1 MMREIMSRFSE
12 YMEYKGLNDNQVT
25 TQCDLSKGLLGQART
40 GKSDLG
46 NKTIDKILKTYQDL
60 NRAWLVVG
68 EGEMLRSPITQESN
82 GDHNTQ
88 VAGNHNHVEPPH
100 GIEKALDEIA
110 AQRKLVSK
118 AQEQID
124 RLLTVIENLTNTT
137 TKQ

>member
-1 MMREIMSRFSE
+1 MGSSVKDRTLLFVKAKKLSMKEFEKACNLSSGYVTSMR
-12 YMEYKGLNDNQVT
+12 KGYGQEKLNNVLT
-25 TQCDLSKGLLGQART
+25 AFP
-40 GKSDLG
+40 
-46 NKTIDKILKTYQDL
+46 DL
-60 NRAWLVVG
+60 NREWLVYG

>member
-1 MMREIMSRFSE
+1 MKRVDRFDE
-12 YMEYKGLNDNQVT
+12 YMKTKGLNDNQVT
-25 TQCDLSKGLLGQART
+25 KQIGLSIGTLGKSRKEGRDLSDKV
-40 GKSDLG
+40 
-46 NKTIDKILKTYQDL
+46 IEKILNFYIDL
-60 NRAWLVVG
+60 NKVWLLTG

>member
-1 MMREIMSRFSE
+1 MLFVKAKKLTMKEFEKACNLSSGYVTSMR
-12 YMEYKGLNDNQVT
+12 KGYGQEKLNNVLT
-25 TQCDLSKGLLGQART
+25 AFP
-40 GKSDLG
+40 
-46 NKTIDKILKTYQDL
+46 DL
-60 NRAWLVVG
+60 NREWLVYG

-137 TKQ
+137 KQ

>member
-1 MMREIMSRFSE
+1 MGDSVKDRTLLFVKAKKLTMKEFEKACNLSSGYVTSMR
-12 YMEYKGLNDNQVT
+12 KGYGPEKLNNVLT
-25 TQCDLSKGLLGQART
+25 AFP
-40 GKSDLG
+40 
-46 NKTIDKILKTYQDL
+46 DL
-60 NRAWLVVG
+60 NREWLVYG

>member
-1 MMREIMSRFSE
+1 MKEFEKACNLSSGYVTSMR
-12 YMEYKGLNDNQVT
+12 KGYGQEKLNNVLT
-25 TQCDLSKGLLGQART
+25 AFP
-40 GKSDLG
+40 
-46 NKTIDKILKTYQDL
+46 DL
-60 NRAWLVVG
+60 NREWLVYG

-110 AQRKLVSK
+110 EQRKLVSK

>member
-1 MMREIMSRFSE
+1 MKRVDRFDE
-12 YMEYKGLNDNQVT
+12 YMKTKGLNDNQVT
-25 TQCDLSKGLLGQART
+25 KQIGLSIGTLGKSRKEGRDLSDKV
-40 GKSDLG
+40 
-46 NKTIDKILKTYQDL
+46 IEKILNFYIDL
-60 NRAWLVVG
+60 NKVWLLTG

-110 AQRKLVSK
+110 EQRKLVSK

>member
-1 MMREIMSRFSE
+1 MTTSDKINNILEYLDINAKVFSE
-12 YMEYKGLNDNQVT
+12 KLGYKRPQIIY
-25 TQCDLSKGLLGQART
+25 DLQKGKT
-40 GKSDLG
+40 
-46 NKTIDKILKTYQDL
+46 KTISPELEKKILSVFPCISK
-60 NRAWLVVG
+60 AWLVLD
-68 EGEMLRSPITQESN
+68 EGDMIQSPITQESN

>member
-1 MMREIMSRFSE
+1 MGSSVKDRTLLFVKAKKLSMKEFEKACNLSSGYVTSMR
-12 YMEYKGLNDNQVT
+12 KGYGQEKLNNVLT
-25 TQCDLSKGLLGQART
+25 AFP
-40 GKSDLG
+40 
-46 NKTIDKILKTYQDL
+46 DL
-60 NRAWLVVG
+60 NREWLVYG

-110 AQRKLVSK
+110 EQRKLVSK

>member
-1 MMREIMSRFSE
+1 MGSSVKDRTLLFVKAKKLTMKEFEKACNLSSGYVTSMR
-12 YMEYKGLNDNQVT
+12 KGYGQEKLNNVLT
-25 TQCDLSKGLLGQART
+25 AFP
-40 GKSDLG
+40 
-46 NKTIDKILKTYQDL
+46 DL
-60 NRAWLVVG
+60 NREWLVYG

-137 TKQ
+137 KQ

>member
-1 MMREIMSRFSE
+1 MLFVKAKKLSMKEFEKACNLSSGYVTSMR
-12 YMEYKGLNDNQVT
+12 KGYGQEKLNNVLT
-25 TQCDLSKGLLGQART
+25 AFP
-40 GKSDLG
+40 
-46 NKTIDKILKTYQDL
+46 DL
-60 NRAWLVVG
+60 NREWLVYG

>member
-1 MMREIMSRFSE
+1 MKRVDRFDE
-12 YMEYKGLNDNQVT
+12 YMKTKGLNDNQVT
-25 TQCDLSKGLLGQART
+25 KQIGLSIGTLGKSRKEGRDLSDKV
-40 GKSDLG
+40 
-46 NKTIDKILKTYQDL
+46 IEKILNFYIDL
-60 NRAWLVVG
+60 NKVWLLTG

-118 AQEQID
+118 QEQ
-124 RLLTVIENLTNTT
+124 
-137 TKQ
+137 

>member
-1 MMREIMSRFSE
+1 MGDSVKDRTLLFVKAKKLTMKEFEKACNLSSGYVTSMR
-12 YMEYKGLNDNQVT
+12 KGYGPEKLNNV
-25 TQCDLSKGLLGQART
+25 L
-40 GKSDLG
+40 
-46 NKTIDKILKTYQDL
+46 IVFPDL
-60 NRAWLVVG
+60 NREWLVYG

-110 AQRKLVSK
+110 EQRKLVSK